1 MTLGII
7 NASDFADALRA
18 AFEKHDRANLERL
31 MTEFNIADHGVT
43 KRREIKFAAA
53 PMSQERPATA
63 AQKRHPPAALQKP
76 TLGAKR
82 RRKTTPILFWLF
94 FAASSRLLASES
106 ATEVAA
112 AGRAAL
118 KHRDLGLFAAR
129 DFDLTTGK
137 CADCPTPKQVR
148 WYFENDLIAVPK
160 NGLPVAGLVA
170 ERNGYDAVVR
180 ALKTHRA
187 EKALSYP
194 PAVWIG
200 AKDLL
205 EHASVSAD
213 GKTLTTSGGNA
224 LPLELVPRLA
234 TNRSYFDRSSAAFF
248 SRRSLR
254 IRGETNRSSATPGFV
269 ARTIWPEDFRIRAD
283 ALARQPLRTGE
294 EFSRLIAAG
303 SAQGPFETRLLWER
317 SEANRDWAGLPV
329 LALVLSG
336 AQGDDDESQAGHIAV
351 ATGRVGPQ
359 GEMADWLVNNF
370 YNLDEVSEKGII
382 ASMVPLDNYLAD
394 LNSGQSYYRPV
405 YMLVAVLKDSRVA
418 TRFQAAIESVYN
430 HFYRHDFSYHHSKSN
445 CTGITMDALRALG
458 WHIPRRGPTG
468 YLKAAAAL
476 AYLSIIDGSFS
487 SGKKMFDY
495 LSEEKTRL
503 FPRAAFEAAGEDL
516 LGILSGQI
524 KRHWTDYERAL
535 RDDAVAV
542 LFVRVPQIPSS
553 RAFGT
558 YPVASLEEYRNRLP
572 ADRSQWRTVPV
583 DPRPFPDGL
592 RDPLPRET
600 SLGAWGYLAASIAG
614 LAFFGSAAR
623 LIFRRRFT
631 KGNLS

>member
-7 NASDFADALRA
+7 HASDFADAWRR
-18 AFEKHDRANLERL
+18 AFEQHDRA
-31 MTEFNIADHGVT
+31 EFNIADHGVT
-43 KRREIKFAAA
+43 KRRKIKFAAA
-53 PMSQERPATA
+53 PMSQERPAAA
-63 AQKRHPPAALQKP
+63 AQKRRPPAALQKHTP
-76 TLGAKR
+76 GAKR
-82 RRKTTPILFWLF
+82 RRKTTPIFFWLF
-94 FAASSRLLASES
+94 LAASSRLLASES

-137 CADCPTPKQVR
+137 CADCPTPRQAR
-148 WYFENDLIAVPK
+148 WYFEHDLIAVPK
-160 NGLPVAGLVA
+160 KGLPVAGLVA
-170 ERNGYDAVVR
+170 EHNGYDAVVR

-187 EKALSYP
+187 EKALPYP

-213 GKTLTTSGGNA
+213 GKTLTTSGGTA

-234 TNRSYFDRSSAAFF
+234 TNRSYFDRS
-248 SRRSLR
+248 
-254 IRGETNRSSATPGFV
+254 
-269 ARTIWPEDFRIRAD
+269 
-283 ALARQPLRTGE
+283 
-294 EFSRLIAAG
+294 
-303 SAQGPFETRLLWER
+303 
-317 SEANRDWAGLPV
+317 
-329 LALVLSG
+329 
-336 AQGDDDESQAGHIAV
+336 
-351 ATGRVGPQ
+351 
-359 GEMADWLVNNF
+359 
-370 YNLDEVSEKGII
+370 
-382 ASMVPLDNYLAD
+382 
-394 LNSGQSYYRPV
+394 
-405 YMLVAVLKDSRVA
+405 
-418 TRFQAAIESVYN
+418 
-430 HFYRHDFSYHHSKSN
+430 HDFSYHHSKSN

-458 WHIPRRGPTG
+458 WHIPRKGPTG
-468 YLKAAAAL
+468 YLNAAVAL
-476 AYLSIIDGSFS
+476 AYLSITEGSFS

-524 KRHWTDYERAL
+524 KRPWTDYERAL

-542 LFVRVPQIPSS
+542 LFIGVPQIPSS

-558 YPVASLEEYRNRLP
+558 DPVASFEEYRNRLP
-572 ADRSQWRTVPV
+572 ADRSQWRTVAV

-600 SLGAWGYLAASIAG
+600 SRGAWGYLAASIAG